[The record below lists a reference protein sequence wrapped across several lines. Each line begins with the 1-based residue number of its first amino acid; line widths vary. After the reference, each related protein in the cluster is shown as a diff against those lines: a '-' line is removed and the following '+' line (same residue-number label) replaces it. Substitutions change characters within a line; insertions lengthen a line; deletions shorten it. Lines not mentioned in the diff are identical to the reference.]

1 MRDSINSMQAVFLG
15 TVTVSG
21 TTAAASS
28 WVDTRGYDACTLL
41 LKTNTVT
48 NAGTADGFTAT
59 VQHGDDSTASGAAAI
74 TAADSV
80 KGAISLT
87 VTSDGDD
94 DKLIG
99 GIGYIGSKRYV
110 RMNAVGTTGSDATV
124 DVYAM
129 LGEPARAATT
139 LVGTAVAAT

>member
-1 MRDSINSMQAVFLG
+1 MRDSINNMQAVFLG

-48 NAGTADGFTAT
+48 NAGTAEGFTVTA
-59 VQHGDDSTASGAAAI
+59 QHGDDSTASGADVI
-74 TAADSV
+74 DAADSV

-99 GIGYIGSKRYV
+99 GIGYIGNKRYL
-110 RMNAVGTTGSDATV
+110 RMNAVGTTASDATV